1 MEQLKMYRLPGAPL
15 PPFTLPAGCAVVSYQ
30 GPQDRQPWLDC
41 CRAGL
46 IPDDAGMEAFENT
59 ILRHA
64 DLIPERDV
72 LFLDIAGR
80 RAATIT
86 PVYHP
91 DSGRGEI
98 HMVSVHR
105 DYRGR
110 GLGNG
115 LMALALR
122 ALAPR
127 EPRLIYLT
135 TDDWR
140 LPAIKSYL
148 SAGFL
153 PVIYGEGD
161 KIDRWRAALQKLGVE
176 QANALN
182 DAGEAWGVI
191 RAAE

>member
-1 MEQLKMYRLPGAPL
+1 
-15 PPFTLPAGCAVVSYQ
+15 
-30 GPQDRQPWLDC
+30 
-41 CRAGL
+41 
-46 IPDDAGMEAFENT
+46 
-59 ILRHA
+59 
-64 DLIPERDV
+64 
-72 LFLDIAGR
+72 
-80 RAATIT
+80 
-86 PVYHP
+86 
-91 DSGRGEI
+91 
-98 HMVSVHR
+98 MVSVHR
-105 DYRGR
+105 DYRSR